1 MADLEPRVAVLEAAI
16 IEIRASLLRIE
27 QQQIATTAQIAELRG
42 SMEYLRGRV
51 EMLPTTWV
59 LLVGIIGGQVALAG
73 VISAVVFGAAHL
85 VGRM

>member
-1 MADLEPRVAVLEAAI
+1 MADIEPRVAVLEAAVG
-16 IEIRASLLRIE
+16 EIRAALARIE

-42 SMEYLRGRV
+42 SMRSLRGRV

-59 LLVGIIGGQVALAG
+59 LLVGIIGGEVALAG

-85 VGRM
+85 VGRL